1 MNHSIMVVMSLDNS
15 FYVFCTGSNALADKG
30 ILRVFLLL
38 VSLHIDLHV
47 LTAIHPLVELN
58 GF

>member
-1 MNHSIMVVMSLDNS
+1 MVVISLDNS

-38 VSLHIDLHV
+38 VSLHIDLRV
-47 LTAIHPLVELN
+47 LTAIHPLVELY